1 MFSNWVQD
9 MRAAQ
14 AVSAAT
20 LNRGKSLLALLGVLA
35 ALPRPSLADA
45 LDPIAAEDQPIVRV
59 DAAYLGDVWRNTTGG
74 LRTGSAYLGNANLS
88 IAVDGE
94 RALGLDGMSFYVDAQ
109 SIHGQGVSSRLV
121 GDAQSISNLEADS
134 QLRLYELWMER
145 SFGSN
150 AGRSLRFGLY
160 DLNSEFDSMETAGLF
175 LNSSHG
181 VGPQLAQTGLNG
193 PSIFPTTSL
202 GARLKWSYSPAVSAH
217 IALMDGVPG
226 DPQAPTSNRIRLG
239 SKDGLLAIS
248 ELGYAGARLHKLAVG
263 AWSYTARF
271 DEIVAE
277 SSDQGP
283 AQVRG
288 NRGFYALAD
297 AQLYAEADDS
307 SQGLNAFVRAGN
319 ANDRINRFD
328 NYVGGGFVYTGA
340 LPTRPADQLGIA
352 IASAGNGDVYR
363 RAMLTDDIATDGRE
377 TTVELSYRF
386 GVTEWLTLQ
395 TSVQHINN
403 PDTSPDLHDAMAC
416 ALRFELAKGWSWPPS
431 SRR

>member
-1 MFSNWVQD
+1 ML
-9 MRAAQ
+9 ATQ
-14 AVSAAT
+14 AGSAGT
-20 LNRGKSLLALLGVLA
+20 LNYGKWLLALLGALA
-35 ALPRPSLADA
+35 ALPRASHADA
-45 LDPIAAEDQPIVRV
+45 LDPLAAEDEPVVQV

-88 IAVDGE
+88 VTVDGE
-94 RALGLDGMSFYVDAQ
+94 RLLGLDGMSFYLDAQ

-145 SFGSN
+145 GFGSS

-160 DLNSEFDSMETAGLF
+160 DLNSEFDSLETAALF

-202 GARLKWSYSPAVSAH
+202 GARLQWSFSPALSARV
-217 IALMDGVPG
+217 AVLDGVPG
-226 DPQAPTSNRIRLG
+226 DPDAPTRNRIRFG
-239 SKDGLLAIS
+239 SKDGLLAIT

-263 AWSYTARF
+263 AWTYTARF

-277 SSDQGP
+277 TSGDEP
-283 AQVRG
+283 ARLHG
-288 NRGFYALAD
+288 NRGFYAIAD
-297 AQLYAEADDS
+297 GQLYAEADDS
-307 SQGLNAFVRAGN
+307 SQGLNAFVRVGD
-319 ANDRINRFD
+319 ANERINRLND
-328 NYVGGGFVYTGA
+328 YRGAGFVYTGA
-340 LPTRPADQLGIA
+340 LPSRPADQFGIA
-352 IASAGNGDVYR
+352 VASVGNGDVFR
-363 RAMLTDDIATDGRE
+363 RALLTDGVATDSRE

-395 TSVQHINN
+395 TSVQHVNN
-403 PDTSPDLHDAMAC
+403 PDTNPDLHDAMAC
-416 ALRFELAKGWSWPPS
+416 ALRFELSKGWSWPPS